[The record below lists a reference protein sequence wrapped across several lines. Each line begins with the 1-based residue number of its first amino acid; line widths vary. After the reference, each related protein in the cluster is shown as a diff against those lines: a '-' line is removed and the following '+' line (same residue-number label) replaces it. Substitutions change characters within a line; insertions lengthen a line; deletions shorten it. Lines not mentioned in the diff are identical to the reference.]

1 MFKTI
6 KPYIDAGWYTVP
18 LGGELKRLPDGS
30 KTEPAF
36 EKNWRVKYAQ
46 EFNTKETKLGGAL
59 TGKLSNIVAVDC
71 DNTITYNLFN
81 ALCSGSVL
89 TFKSKG
95 KAGKNC
101 GTLVFRYS
109 EDLSDT
115 FSINDG
121 TIALDFYSDNGFI
134 YVPTDANETKE
145 PIDEL
150 VITEMPVEMQ
160 VMLAKFKIAAEASK
174 NKVGTEIR
182 PVSSAMCLQPLVL
195 QFTEQRKF
203 IPGLFKII
211 TPKDF
216 RTEAQY
222 VKYGYLHPDNVPE
235 GRGSEY
241 LSKIAA
247 ILGSDISIDEDLFSA
262 AMHDINSLWS
272 NPMDAAR
279 LDNTIVEHILSK
291 NASINGVPIW
301 QYDENWQ
308 LRRLVL
314 RTKRQSSIEVGFD
327 DRRDA
332 YYVVDIANEYI
343 KSFGKDNDLVA
354 YLEATAFNTPKKTDL
369 KKCLP
374 ILSVTSNPGLSFG
387 FHEGDNDV
395 RELNTFIR
403 TPELMIITEPEL
415 YKQFYKPPVTI
426 LRFLEAL
433 VPDEIMRKY
442 LLKFIKR
449 KLLKFE
455 YSPVVL
461 YFLGVHGSG
470 KDTFVEIL
478 KTIMGRITKPT
489 TKQFLEMFNG
499 WLLDS
504 YFVQLDEYGN
514 QLTNLRDREEVLG
527 KLKTYTGSPFVEIR
541 MMRTDSYDYYH
552 NATFI
557 MTANKQPLM
566 FEDGDRRIAFFSTPN
581 VLKEE
586 DWVDNIADTRARILN
601 EVKDFCYYLAKEVP
615 LMDLAEFT
623 TPPETKEKHKLIA
636 DSMHPAAKLA
646 YVLKHKMLDYFKE
659 LAAEHGSMKVTTA
672 IEKGRVYTTD
682 LEDLYSI
689 MTDHNGDMRALNKV
703 IKASGIGMKPTTM
716 GGTKAYY
723 YDLWFN
729 NPFMSEEEND

>member
-1 MFKTI
+1 MFETI

-36 EKNWRVKYAQ
+36 EKNWKVKYAQ
-46 EFNTKETKLGGAL
+46 EFNNKATKLGGAL

-71 DNTITYNLFN
+71 DNTLTFNLFR
-81 ALCSGSVL
+81 ALCGADVL
-89 TFKSKG
+89 LFKSKG
-95 KAGKNC
+95 KGEKNC
-101 GTLVFRYS
+101 GTLVFSYND
-109 EDLSDT
+109 ELSDS

-121 TIALDFYSDNGFI
+121 TIALDFYSDNGFV
-134 YVPTDANETKE
+134 YVPTLANETKE
-145 PIDEL
+145 NIDTINITPMPI
-150 VITEMPVEMQ
+150 EMMAL
-160 VMLAKFKIAAEASK
+160 LAKFKVAAEAGK
-174 NKVGTEIR
+174 DKAGAHVRVI
-182 PVSSAMCLQPLVL
+182 SSAMCLQPLVM

-222 VKYGYLHPDNVPE
+222 VKQGFLHPDNVPE

-241 LSKIAA
+241 LSKVSA
-247 ILGSDISIDEDLFSA
+247 ILGADISIDEELFSA
-262 AMHDINSLWS
+262 AMHDINSLWTS
-272 NPMDAAR
+272 PMDPAR
-279 LDNTIVEHILSK
+279 LDNTIVEPMITG
-291 NASINGVPIW
+291 NASINGISLW
-301 QYDENWQ
+301 QYDENWA

-343 KSFGKDNDLVA
+343 KSFSKDNDLVA
-354 YLEATAFNTPKKTDL
+354 YLEATAYNTPKKADL

-374 ILSVTSNPGLSFG
+374 ILSVTSKPSIAFG
-387 FHEGDNDV
+387 FHELENDV
-395 RELNTFIR
+395 RELNTFQR
-403 TPELMIITEPEL
+403 TPELMILTEPEL
-415 YKQFYKPPVTI
+415 YKPFYTYPATT
-426 LRFLEAL
+426 LQFLESL
-433 VPDEIMRKY
+433 VPDENMRKY
-442 LLKFIKR
+442 LLKFLKR

-455 YSPVVL
+455 YSPVIL

-470 KDTFVEIL
+470 KDTFVEIV
-478 KTIMGRITKPT
+478 KTIMGKITKPT
-489 TKQFLEMFNG
+489 TKQFLEMYNG

-514 QLTNLRDREEVLG
+514 QLTTLRDKEEVLG

-566 FEDGDRRIAFFSTPN
+566 FEDGDRRIAFFNTPN

-586 DWVDNIADTRARILN
+586 IWVQNVSETRAKILS
-601 EVKDFCYYLAKEVP
+601 EVKDFCYYLAKEIP
-615 LMDLAEFT
+615 LMDLSEFT

-646 YVLKHKMLDYFKE
+646 YVLKHKMLDYFKD
-659 LAAEHGSMKVTTA
+659 LA
-672 IEKGRVYTTD
+672 IEFNSTLVLEAIERGRIYTED
-682 LEDLYSI
+682 LEDLYSA

-703 IKASGIGMKPTTM
+703 VKTAGIHIKPTTA
-716 GGTKAYY
+716 GGLKKYY
-723 YDLWFN
+723 YDLWFD
-729 NPFMSEEEND
+729 NPFTEQ

>member
-36 EKNWRVKYAQ
+36 EKNWKVKYAQ
-46 EFNTKETKLGGAL
+46 EFNTNATKLGGAL
-59 TGKLSNIVAVDC
+59 TGKISNIMAVDC
-71 DNTITYNLFN
+71 DNTITYNMFR
-81 ALCSGSVL
+81 ALCTPDVL
-89 TFKSKG
+89 VFKSKG
-95 KAGKNC
+95 KGDKVC
-101 GTLVFRYS
+101 GTLVFSYS
-109 EDLSDT
+109 DDLPDS

-121 TIALDFYSDNGFI
+121 TIALDFYSNSGFI
-134 YVPTDANETKE
+134 YVPTLANETKE
-145 PIDEL
+145 QIEKLEPTEL
-150 VITEMPVEMQ
+150 PLEIMI
-160 VMLAKFKIAAEASK
+160 MLKQFKIAAESSK
-174 NKVGTEIR
+174 AKVGTTVR
-182 PVSSAMCLQPLVL
+182 HMSSAMCLQPLV
-195 QFTEQRKF
+195 QSFTENRKF
-203 IPGLFKII
+203 VPGLFKII

-216 RTEAQY
+216 RTEPQY
-222 VKYGYLHPDNVPE
+222 IKSGYLHPDNVPQ

-241 LSKIAA
+241 LSKISA
-247 ILGSDISIDEDLFSA
+247 IMGADISIDEQLFCD
-262 AMHDINSLWS
+262 AMHEINKLWTS
-272 NPMDAAR
+272 PMDPLR
-279 LDNTIVEHILSK
+279 LDKTIIEPMISES
-291 NASINGVPIW
+291 ASINGVSIW
-301 QYDENWQ
+301 QYDENWAQ
-308 LRRLVL
+308 RRLVL
-314 RTKRQSSIEVGFD
+314 RTKRQSSVEIGFD

-354 YLEATAFNTPKKTDL
+354 YLEATSYNTPKKLDI
-369 KKCLP
+369 KKTIPL
-374 ILSVTSNPGLSFG
+374 LNVTSVPGKTFG
-387 FHEGDNDV
+387 FHEGDHEV

-403 TPELMIITEPEL
+403 TPELAIINEPEL
-415 YKQFYKPPVTI
+415 YKQFYKPPTTT

-433 VPDEIMRKY
+433 VPDEQMRKY
-442 LLKFIKR
+442 LLKFLKR

-455 YSPVVL
+455 YSPVIL

-478 KTIMGRITKPT
+478 KIIMGRITKPT

-499 WLLDS
+499 WMLDS

-586 DWVDNIADTRARILN
+586 EWVENVSATRTTILE
-601 EVKDFCYYLAKEVP
+601 EVKDFCYYLATEIS
-615 LMDLAEFT
+615 LMDLSEFT

-636 DSMHPAAKLA
+636 DSMHPSAKLA
-646 YVLKHKMLDYFKE
+646 YVLKHKMLDYFKD
-659 LAAEHGSMKVTTA
+659 LATEFGSQKVVNA
-672 IEKGRVYTTD
+672 IEQGRVYTTD
-682 LEDLYSI
+682 LEDLYSL
-689 MTDHNGDMRALNKV
+689 MTDHNGDMRTLNKI
-703 IKASGIGMKPTTM
+703 IKASGIGMKPTTI

-729 NPFMSEEEND
+729 NPFVSDENE